1 MTTERITIERTYDAP
16 LEDVWELWTTKDG
29 IESWWGPEGFSVEV
43 HAMELHTGG
52 ELHYAMTATEPA
64 QIAYMES
71 AGMPLTHEVRMTYV
85 EVTPPRRLVFD
96 NLVDFVP
103 GVEPYAVTA
112 VLELEPAAEGV
123 HLTLLLDPMH
133 DADWTQRA
141 AMGWESELGKLERL
155 LAERVA
161 S

>member
-16 LEDVWELWTTKDG
+16 LEDVWERWTTKDG

-43 HAMELHTGG
+43 RAMELRAGG
-52 ELHYAMTATEPA
+52 ELLYAMTATEPA

-71 AGMPLTHEVRMTYV
+71 AGMPLTHEVSMTYI
-85 EVTPPRRLVFD
+85 EVTPPHRLVLD

-112 VLELEPAAEGV
+112 VLELEPVAEGV
-123 HLTLLLDPMH
+123 RLTLLLDPMH